1 MGIRRE
7 EQSKSHTLAE
17 CEGGIPVFVA
27 GLDVD
32 SLAGIRKFK
41 AATSCFPG
49 PGRRLP
55 SEIKGGLQ
63 SIGRGLRPGKS
74 PRGTRA
80 QVEIQEERRIGSR
93 AGRRSTGQKEHR
105 KESVRLAGQDVD
117 HLHL

>member
-32 SLAGIRKFK
+32 GLAGIEQFK
-41 AATSCFPG
+41 PGTFCFPG
-49 PGRRLP
+49 TGRRLP

-80 QVEIQEERRIGSR
+80 QVEIQEERRIDR
-93 AGRRSTGQKEHR
+93 KST
-105 KESVRLAGQDVD
+105 RLNSSHGYI
-117 HLHL
+117 